1 MIQQTPREPGSSP
14 AARILTKAL
23 DILDERGK
31 EYEQQAHGERSMA
44 RTVEIFFAVTRI
56 RLTEYEGWKFMQC
69 LKLAR
74 QAASA
79 SKLDSFIDSI
89 NYEALAAECMLRQL
103 ANAQGKEPI

>member
-1 MIQQTPREPGSSP
+1 MIQASTPREPGSSP

-31 EYEQQAHGERSMA
+31 EYEQAQGERSMA
-44 RTVEIFFAVTRI
+44 KTVEIFFAVTRI

-74 QAASA
+74 QAVETP
-79 SKLDSFIDSI
+79 KLDSFIDSI
-89 NYEALAAECMLRQL
+89 NYEALAAECALRPSS
-103 ANAQGKEPI
+103 KEPV

>member
-1 MIQQTPREPGSSP
+1 MIQQATPREPGSSS
-14 AARILTKAL
+14 AARILIKAL

-31 EYEQQAHGERSMA
+31 EYEQAHGERSMA
-44 RTVEIFFAVTRI
+44 QTVEIFFAVTHI

-74 QAASA
+74 QTASA

-89 NYEALAAECMLRQL
+89 NYEALAAECALRPSS
-103 ANAQGKEPI
+103 KEPV